1 MQFYDADFGTWKE
14 MNQSNWSAS
23 NNGMATINWGT
34 AFDSSFGRSSA
45 LDRLTADD
53 YRQGMINF
61 GYRAPRPGG
70 ALMAAARDTFGN
82 AVFQQ
87 PLTTLVTAGVQATA
101 LVGTAYAGAV
111 YAPAAASAARVGYL
125 ATRAATQHAYRSF
138 VSRPLLV
145 AESGNF
151 LNGFFNKDTPLPPM
165 TPAGILGGAAAKI
178 RDDWFP

>member
-1 MQFYDADFGTWKE
+1 MHSKRIKYAKQSRTIRQLAGKNICQESRHDPFGLRGE
-14 MNQSNWSAS
+14 
-23 NNGMATINWGT
+23 
-34 AFDSSFGRSSA
+34 
-45 LDRLTADD
+45 
-53 YRQGMINF
+53 
-61 GYRAPRPGG
+61 

-101 LVGTAYAGAV
+101 LVGTAYAGVV

-125 ATRAATQHAYRSF
+125 ATRGATQHAYRSF